1 MSDSLSYDFDINGF
15 LVHAGFSRAFLEE
28 CVHGLLRRWHDQAQD
43 KQRLIVFLAAPP
55 AAGKSTLAALFAHEA
70 QRLGIPFQ
78 ALGMDGFHHRQSYI
92 LTHEVKV
99 EGRDVPMKQV
109 KGCPESFDFDRLHEH
124 LVRLRQEDTLLW
136 PWYDRRH
143 HDVIDDQ
150 IEVSAPLVLVEG
162 NYLLLD
168 EEPWRSLKPLCDV
181 SMFLY
186 AEETQLY
193 ARLIERKVRGGMMP
207 HEAAAFAKGSD
218 MRNVRRI
225 LDWRLHADV
234 ELILHEEG
242 ISW

>member
-1 MSDSLSYDFDINGF
+1 MDGK
-15 LVHAGFSRAFLEE
+15 A
-28 CVHGLLRRWHDQAQD
+28 
-43 KQRLIVFLAAPP
+43 RL
-55 AAGKSTLAALFAHEA
+55 
-70 QRLGIPFQ
+70 Q

-225 LDWRLHADV
+225 LDRRLHADV